1 MTTIGSEGPRALAM
15 AADLREL
22 VRPATTVL
30 LTQECQ
36 RGVVGPDS
44 MIPALAEAAR
54 TSGALANVTRLVHAA
69 RAANVGVL
77 HALAARRRDGR
88 GANTNARLFVSVA
101 REPNQQWLDSDAA
114 LPLEEFGP
122 DDSDLTSTR
131 LHGLSPIFGQDVDG
145 LLRNLGCRTLVIVG
159 VSTNVAIPNA
169 VFDAVNLGYQV
180 VLPVDAVAGVP
191 VGYSDTIIRN
201 SLSLVATTTSTDEVL
216 ACWC

>member
-1 MTTIGSEGPRALAM
+1 M
-15 AADLREL
+15 AADLHEL
-22 VRPATTVL
+22 VTPATTVL

-114 LPLEEFGP
+114 LPLAEFGP

-145 LLRNLGCRTLVIVG
+145 LLRNLGCRTLIIVG

-180 VLPVDAVAGVP
+180 VLPVDAIAGVP
-191 VGYSDTIIRN
+191 VEYTEVIVRN
-201 SLSLVATTTSTDEVL
+201 SLSLVATIVTTDDVL
-216 ACWC
+216 ACWI

>member
-1 MTTIGSEGPRALAM
+1 MTTIGSEGPRALAI

-145 LLRNLGCRTLVIVG
+145 LLRNLGCRTLIIVG

>member
-1 MTTIGSEGPRALAM
+1 M

-77 HALAARRRDGR
+77 HALAG
-88 GANTNARLFVSVA
+88 
-101 REPNQQWLDSDAA
+101 
-114 LPLEEFGP
+114 
-122 DDSDLTSTR
+122 LTAMPPCRWRSSAPMT
-131 LHGLSPIFGQDVDG
+131 PI
-145 LLRNLGCRTLVIVG
+145 
-159 VSTNVAIPNA
+159 
-169 VFDAVNLGYQV
+169 
-180 VLPVDAVAGVP
+180 
-191 VGYSDTIIRN
+191 
-201 SLSLVATTTSTDEVL
+201 
-216 ACWC
+216 

>member
-1 MTTIGSEGPRALAM
+1 M

-54 TSGALANVTRLVHAA
+54 TSGAPANVTRLVHAA

-114 LPLEEFGP
+114 LPLEEFGA

>member
-1 MTTIGSEGPRALAM
+1 M
-15 AADLREL
+15 AADLHEL
-22 VRPATTVL
+22 VTPATTVL

-36 RGVVGPDS
+36 RGVVGPNS
-44 MIPALAEAAR
+44 MIPALAEAAQ
-54 TSGALANVTRLVHAA
+54 TSGALANITRLVHGA
-69 RAANVGVL
+69 RAAKVGVL

-145 LLRNLGCRTLVIVG
+145 LLRNLGCRTLIIVG

-191 VGYSDTIIRN
+191 VEYTDMMIRN
-201 SLSLVATTTSTDEVL
+201 SLGLVATTATTDEVL
-216 ACWC
+216 ACWS

>member
-1 MTTIGSEGPRALAM
+1 MT
-15 AADLREL
+15 ADLREL
-22 VRPATTVL
+22 VRPSTTVL

-44 MIPALAEAAR
+44 MIPALADAAR

-101 REPNQQWLDSDAA
+101 REPNQQWLDSDAV

-145 LLRNLGCRTLVIVG
+145 LLRNLGCRTLIIVG

-191 VGYSDTIIRN
+191 VGYSDIIIRN

>member
-1 MTTIGSEGPRALAM
+1 M

-22 VRPATTVL
+22 LTPATTVL

-44 MIPALAEAAR
+44 MIPALADAAR
-54 TSGALANVTRLVHAA
+54 TSGALANITRLVHAA
-69 RAANVGVL
+69 RTARVGVL
-77 HALAARRRDGR
+77 HALAARRPDGR

-101 REPNQQWLDSDAA
+101 RQPDQQWLGTDAT
-114 LPLEEFGP
+114 LPLEEFGV

-145 LLRNLGCRTLVIVG
+145 LLRNLGCRTIVIVG

-180 VLPVDAVAGVP
+180 VVPVDAIAGVP
-191 VGYSDTIIRN
+191 MEYTDAIVRN
-201 SLSLVATTTSTDEVL
+201 TLALVATTMHTDQVL
-216 ACWC
+216 ACWS

>member
-1 MTTIGSEGPRALAM
+1 M

-54 TSGALANVTRLVHAA
+54 TSGALANITRLVHAA

-145 LLRNLGCRTLVIVG
+145 LLRNLGCRTLIIVG
-159 VSTNVAIPNA
+159 VSTYVAIPNA

>member
-1 MTTIGSEGPRALAM
+1 M
-15 AADLREL
+15 AADLHEL
-22 VRPATTVL
+22 VTPATTVL

-77 HALAARRRDGR
+77 HGLAARRRDGR

-145 LLRNLGCRTLVIVG
+145 LLRNLGCRTLIIVG
-159 VSTNVAIPNA
+159 VSTNVAIPNT

-180 VLPVDAVAGVP
+180 VLPVDAIAGVP
-191 VGYSDTIIRN
+191 VEYTEVIVRN
-201 SLSLVATTTSTDEVL
+201 SLSLVATIVTTDDVL
-216 ACWC
+216 ACWI

>member
-1 MTTIGSEGPRALAM
+1 M

-54 TSGALANVTRLVHAA
+54 TTGALANVTRLVHAA

>member
-1 MTTIGSEGPRALAM
+1 M

-54 TSGALANVTRLVHAA
+54 TSGALANVARLVHAA

-191 VGYSDTIIRN
+191 VGYSDIIIRN

>member
-1 MTTIGSEGPRALAM
+1 M

-54 TSGALANVTRLVHAA
+54 TSGALANITRLVHAA

>member
-1 MTTIGSEGPRALAM
+1 M

>member
-1 MTTIGSEGPRALAM
+1 M

-54 TSGALANVTRLVHAA
+54 PSGALANVTRLVHAA

-101 REPNQQWLDSDAA
+101 RE
-114 LPLEEFGP
+114 
-122 DDSDLTSTR
+122 
-131 LHGLSPIFGQDVDG
+131 
-145 LLRNLGCRTLVIVG
+145 
-159 VSTNVAIPNA
+159 
-169 VFDAVNLGYQV
+169 
-180 VLPVDAVAGVP
+180 
-191 VGYSDTIIRN
+191 
-201 SLSLVATTTSTDEVL
+201 
-216 ACWC
+216 

>member
-1 MTTIGSEGPRALAM
+1 MT
-15 AADLREL
+15 ADLREL
-22 VRPATTVL
+22 VRPSTTVL

-44 MIPALAEAAR
+44 MIPALADAAR

-101 REPNQQWLDSDAA
+101 REPNQQWLDSDAV

-145 LLRNLGCRTLVIVG
+145 LLRNLGCRTLIIVG

>member
-1 MTTIGSEGPRALAM
+1 M
-15 AADLREL
+15 AADLHEL
-22 VRPATTVL
+22 VTPATTVL

-131 LHGLSPIFGQDVDG
+131 LHGLSPIFGQDIDG
-145 LLRNLGCRTLVIVG
+145 LLRNLGCRTLIIVG

-180 VLPVDAVAGVP
+180 VLPVDAIAGVP
-191 VGYSDTIIRN
+191 VEYTEVIVRN
-201 SLSLVATTTSTDEVL
+201 SLSLVATIVTTDDVL
-216 ACWC
+216 ACWI

>member
-1 MTTIGSEGPRALAM
+1 M

-145 LLRNLGCRTLVIVG
+145 LLRNLGCRTLIIVG

-180 VLPVDAVAGVP
+180 VLPVDAIAGVP
-191 VGYSDTIIRN
+191 VEYTEVIVRN
-201 SLSLVATTTSTDEVL
+201 SLSLVATIVTTDDVL
-216 ACWC
+216 ACWI